1 MIAFGNALDGDCY
14 NNFIFFNI
22 FLDGQNPRKLQVMV
36 FAEREMT
43 QQGAALQTYN
53 NELVKSLEELKA
65 RRAALQQQI
74 EAESL
79 EKRKLES
86 EKAR

>member
-1 MIAFGNALDGDCY
+1 
-14 NNFIFFNI
+14 
-22 FLDGQNPRKLQVMV
+22 
-36 FAEREMT
+36 MT

-79 EKRKLES
+79 EKRKLEA
-86 EKAR
+86 EKARFEVIGLLLLWSYPKCLL

>member
-1 MIAFGNALDGDCY
+1 MYKKEEKCW
-14 NNFIFFNI
+14 
-22 FLDGQNPRKLQVMV
+22 
-36 FAEREMT
+36 FAEMT

-86 EKAR
+86 EKARSATNFGSSSV

>member
-1 MIAFGNALDGDCY
+1 
-14 NNFIFFNI
+14 
-22 FLDGQNPRKLQVMV
+22 
-36 FAEREMT
+36 MT

-79 EKRKLES
+79 EKRKLEA
-86 EKAR
+86 EKARFEVIRLLLLWSYPKCLL

>member
-1 MIAFGNALDGDCY
+1 MGDCY
-14 NNFIFFNI
+14 NNFIFFKL
-22 FLDGQNPRKLQVMV
+22 FLDGQNPRKLQVLV
-36 FAEREMT
+36 LQREMT

-79 EKRKLES
+79 EKKKLES

>member
-1 MIAFGNALDGDCY
+1 
-14 NNFIFFNI
+14 
-22 FLDGQNPRKLQVMV
+22 MV

-53 NELVKSLEELKA
+53 NELVKSLEELKT
-65 RRAALQQQI
+65 RRAALQHQI
-74 EAESL
+74 KAESL

>member
-14 NNFIFFNI
+14 NNFIFLI
-22 FLDGQNPRKLQVMV
+22 FLDEQNPRKLQVMV

-79 EKRKLES
+79 EKKKLES

>member
-1 MIAFGNALDGDCY
+1 M
-14 NNFIFFNI
+14 
-22 FLDGQNPRKLQVMV
+22 
-36 FAEREMT
+36 
-43 QQGAALQTYN
+43 QTYN

-79 EKRKLES
+79 EKRKLEA
-86 EKAR
+86 EKARFGVILKLANFPVLMQAGGETGCCEW

>member
-1 MIAFGNALDGDCY
+1 
-14 NNFIFFNI
+14 
-22 FLDGQNPRKLQVMV
+22 
-36 FAEREMT
+36 MT
-43 QQGAALQTYN
+43 QQGAALQTSN

-79 EKRKLES
+79 EKQKLEA
-86 EKAR
+86 EKARQGIACEW

>member
-14 NNFIFFNI
+14 NNFIVFNI
-22 FLDGQNPRKLQVMV
+22 ILDGQNLRKLQVMV

>member
-1 MIAFGNALDGDCY
+1 
-14 NNFIFFNI
+14 
-22 FLDGQNPRKLQVMV
+22 MV

-43 QQGAALQTYN
+43 HQGAALQTYQ
-53 NELVKSLEELKA
+53 NELVKSLEEWKA
-65 RRAALQQQI
+65 RKAGLQHQI

>member
-1 MIAFGNALDGDCY
+1 MSLALRNLKRSMIKTVCY
-14 NNFIFFNI
+14 
-22 FLDGQNPRKLQVMV
+22 V
-36 FAEREMT
+36 FVVSEQPFAEMT

-86 EKAR
+86 EKARSATNFGSSSV

>member
-1 MIAFGNALDGDCY
+1 
-14 NNFIFFNI
+14 
-22 FLDGQNPRKLQVMV
+22 
-36 FAEREMT
+36 MT

-79 EKRKLES
+79 EKRKLEA
-86 EKAR
+86 EKARFKVILASAKSNLPILM

>member
-1 MIAFGNALDGDCY
+1 
-14 NNFIFFNI
+14 
-22 FLDGQNPRKLQVMV
+22 
-36 FAEREMT
+36 MT

-79 EKRKLES
+79 EKRKLEA
-86 EKAR
+86 EKARFKVILVLANSNYSVLM

>member
-1 MIAFGNALDGDCY
+1 MGIHLMGDCY
-14 NNFIFFNI
+14 NNFIFFKL
-22 FLDGQNPRKLQVMV
+22 FLDGQNPRKLQVLV
-36 FAEREMT
+36 LQREMT

-79 EKRKLES
+79 EK
-86 EKAR
+86 AR

>member
-1 MIAFGNALDGDCY
+1 
-14 NNFIFFNI
+14 
-22 FLDGQNPRKLQVMV
+22 
-36 FAEREMT
+36 MT

-79 EKRKLES
+79 EKRKLEA
-86 EKAR
+86 EKARFGVIRLLLLWCYPNCLF

>member
-1 MIAFGNALDGDCY
+1 MGDCY
-14 NNFIFFNI
+14 NNFIFFKL
-22 FLDGQNPRKLQVMV
+22 FLDGQNPRKLQVLV
-36 FAEREMT
+36 LQREMT

>member
-1 MIAFGNALDGDCY
+1 
-14 NNFIFFNI
+14 
-22 FLDGQNPRKLQVMV
+22 
-36 FAEREMT
+36 MT

-79 EKRKLES
+79 EKRKLEA
-86 EKAR
+86 EKARFGVILELTNLPVLMQAGGETGCCEW

>member
-1 MIAFGNALDGDCY
+1 M
-14 NNFIFFNI
+14 
-22 FLDGQNPRKLQVMV
+22 DGQNLRKLQVMV

>member
-1 MIAFGNALDGDCY
+1 
-14 NNFIFFNI
+14 
-22 FLDGQNPRKLQVMV
+22 MV

-43 QQGAALQTYN
+43 HQGAALQIYQ
-53 NELVKSLEELKA
+53 NELVKSLEEWKA
-65 RRAALQQQI
+65 RKAGLQHQI

-79 EKRKLES
+79 EKRKLELEKRKLES